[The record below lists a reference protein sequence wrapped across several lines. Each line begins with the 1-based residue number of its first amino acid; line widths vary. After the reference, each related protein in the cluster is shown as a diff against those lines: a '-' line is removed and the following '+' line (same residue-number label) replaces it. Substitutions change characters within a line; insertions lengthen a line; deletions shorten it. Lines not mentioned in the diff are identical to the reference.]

1 MRARRPFFFFHIPKT
16 AGSSMQTILSQHFA
30 PGEIAAAGDWTSL
43 LRLDRK
49 GLSRAKLFQGHF
61 YGSMESIIGRPCFRF
76 TILRDPVERALSHYG
91 HVLRDERHYLHRRA
105 LELGSIDAY
114 IDDPTTRMTLS
125 NFQSRMLALEFDV
138 EKYYGNL
145 TEAERQAW
153 ALERHIET
161 AELGSTGDQLL
172 TMAREKLES
181 FDAVGIT
188 EHFPQTLALL
198 CYRQRWEYP
207 TEIQARNVNAQRI
220 PRSELRSGTIQRLQE
235 LNDVDIA
242 LYSTARTMLE
252 SSCHEMLVDLVNRRA
267 YKGLRRLLFG

>member
-1 MRARRPFFFFHIPKT
+1 
-16 AGSSMQTILSQHFA
+16 MQTIVSQHFA

-49 GLSRAKLFQGHF
+49 SFSRAKLFQGHF
-61 YGSMESIIGRPCFRF
+61 YGSMESVIGRPSFRF
-76 TILRDPVERALSHYG
+76 TILRDPLERALSHYG

-105 LELGSIDAY
+105 LELGSIEAY
-114 IDDPTTRMTLS
+114 IDDPITRMTIS

-138 EKYYGNL
+138 EAYYQDL

-153 ALERHIET
+153 ALEFHIET
-161 AELGSTGDQLL
+161 SDLGPNGDQLL
-172 TMAREKLES
+172 TAARARLET

-188 EHFPQTLALL
+188 ERFPQTLALL
-198 CYRQRWEYP
+198 CYRRRWEYP
-207 TEIQARNVNAQRI
+207 VGFIAQNVNSQRI
-220 PRSELRSGTIQRLQE
+220 TQPELRPGTVQRLKE

-242 LYSTARTMLE
+242 LYSTARSMLE

-267 YKGLRRLLFG
+267 YKGFRRLLSG